1 MYLLTY
7 FELREL
13 PGYSYPEGGG
23 TASAASTEKVTD
35 SNVEEVF
42 RSNCPDYETA
52 TLRDIRVYSVPL
64 DAPFSSS
71 KPWPPIKRF
80 FQRQFFTVDFHAFV
94 VLHTRDGMFLAV
106 EKQRDGVYVSFGREE
121 DSVIRYF
128 NKKPRGG
135 PIRLLE
141 LELEAGYSTPS
152 LGEFVQHLKQI
163 LPKHEKYELVNH
175 NCKHFAHDLLKEA
188 GIEWTF
194 TTLTDIMQFRAL
206 LLLLL
211 IVSIIYE
218 TSYHYNWYIALL
230 VLLILG
236 LLIFVGENMTKFM
249 KELLVVTLTFALLLE
264 GIFYTPLG
272 AVIKRG
278 AQYSEMWRSESWF
291 SVTGTLYK
299 CWLPLCYVMVYV
311 HTTYKC
317 FSLLLFMLR
326 IQLEYLTDLCRVSN
340 VRVLITRLLPVL
352 TQFLGIVTRFYAK
365 IVKKSY
371 TAEVIICC
379 IVSSVLCFSL
389 HLLFWLTISE

>member
-1 MYLLTY
+1 MYLFSY

-13 PGYSYPEGGG
+13 PGYCYPEGGG
-23 TASAASTEKVTD
+23 TASDASTKKVTD
-35 SNVEEVF
+35 SNAEEVF

-71 KPWPPIKRF
+71 QPWPRTKRF

-94 VLHTRDGMFLAV
+94 VLHTKARHGLRMFLV

-152 LGEFVQHLKQI
+152 LGEIVQHLKQI
-163 LPKHEKYELVNH
+163 LPKHEEYHLVNN
-175 NCKHFAHDLLKEA
+175 NCKHFAHDMLKGA

-206 LLLLL
+206 ILLLL

-230 VLLILG
+230 VILPVLLG
-236 LLIFVGENMTKFM
+236 LLIFAGENTTKFM
-249 KELLVVTLTFALLLE
+249 KELLVGMLAFALLLE

-272 AVIKRG
+272 AAIKRG

-291 SVTGTLYK
+291 SVTGT
-299 CWLPLCYVMVYV
+299 PLQMLV
-311 HTTYKC
+311 TT
-317 FSLLLFMLR
+317 
-326 IQLEYLTDLCRVSN
+326 
-340 VRVLITRLLPVL
+340 
-352 TQFLGIVTRFYAK
+352 
-365 IVKKSY
+365 
-371 TAEVIICC
+371 
-379 IVSSVLCFSL
+379 VLCDGL
-389 HLLFWLTISE
+389 CTHYL